1 MLDIFFPN
9 ESYKIILNRKL
20 NITTIKAYKAENNNK
35 YPPIETTCISRVL
48 NAISRKPSPYEYNYD
63 YQLYPNCTYHEF
75 TRDMIRKYDIS
86 FNNYK
91 IHFKMKHLS
100 HRTVNNVINEID
112 KMYLHFN
119 SYGLR
124 QICKT
129 HSGDSQCSLSRQN
142 SSLSSEDL
150 SSRSI
155 LKNSSRTSSRRT
167 SSRRTS
173 LKPNYFT
180 PTRAA
185 QYRQVPNRRKR
196 EASFNPS
203 LSENVYFVVPSIQNS
218 NNFPV
223 VPKIS
228 INV

>member
-9 ESYKIILNRKL
+9 TSYKIILDRKL

-35 YPPIETTCISRVL
+35 YPPIESSCINKMINSIL
-48 NAISRKPSPYEYNYD
+48 HKPNPYEYNYD
-63 YQLYPNCTYHEF
+63 YQLYPNYTYHEF
-75 TRDMIRKYDIS
+75 TRDLIRKYDVN

-100 HRTVNNVINEID
+100 HRTVNSVINEID
-112 KMYLHFN
+112 KMYLQFN

-129 HSGDSQCSLSRQN
+129 HSGDSQCSFSRQN
-142 SSLSSEDL
+142 STVSSEDL

-155 LKNSSRTSSRRT
+155 LKTSSRVSSRRT
-167 SSRRTS
+167 SY
-173 LKPNYFT
+173 KPSYCT

-185 QYRQVPNRRKR
+185 VYRQVPNRKKR

-203 LSENVYFVVPSIQNS
+203 ISENVYFVISPTQKECT
-218 NNFPV
+218 FPP